1 MLRGVMRGTIVALLL
16 TACTTAM
23 HFRVID
29 KGAYGAEASKPSV
42 TVTKGRNESV
52 IRLELG
58 SRPTGGWAIEPLEVS
73 GDPSLATVKTKI
85 VAPPAGGIVTMALT
99 APYAVIAIDAD
110 VKAVRWVDENGNLIA
125 ESK

>member
-1 MLRGVMRGTIVALLL
+1 MRPPERIRCLAVRRKIRTEVLMLRGIMRGTIVALLL

-58 SRPTGGWAIEPLEVS
+58 SRPAGGWGGEPLGVR
-73 GDPSLATVKTKI
+73 GDPSLA
-85 VAPPAGGIVTMALT
+85 PGGGQVG
-99 APYAVIAIDAD
+99 P
-110 VKAVRWVDENGNLIA
+110 
-125 ESK
+125 

>member
-42 TVTKGRNESV
+42 TVTKGTKESV

-58 SRPTGGWAIEPLEVS
+58 SRSTGGWAVEPLEIS
-73 GDPSLATVKTKI
+73 GDRSLVTVKTKI
-85 VAPPAGGIVTMALT
+85 TAPPAGGIVTMALT
-99 APYAVIAIDAD
+99 APYAVIAVDVE
-110 VKAVRWVDENGNLIA
+110 VKAVRWVDENGNVIA

>member
-1 MLRGVMRGTIVALLL
+1 MLRTVMRGTIVALLL
-16 TACTTAM
+16 GACTTAM

-29 KGAYGAEASKPSV
+29 KGAYGAEATKPSV
-42 TVTKGRNESV
+42 TVTAGTKESV

-73 GDPSLATVKTKI
+73 GDPSLVIVKTKI
-85 VAPPAGGIVTMALT
+85 TAPRAGGMVTMAFT
-99 APYAVIAIDAD
+99 APYAEIAVDAA
-110 VKAVRWVDENGNLIA
+110 VKAARWVDENGTVIA